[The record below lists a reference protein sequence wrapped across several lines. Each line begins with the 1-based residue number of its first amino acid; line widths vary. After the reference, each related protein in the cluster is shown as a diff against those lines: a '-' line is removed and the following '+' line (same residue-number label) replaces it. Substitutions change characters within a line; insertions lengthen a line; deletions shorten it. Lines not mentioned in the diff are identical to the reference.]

1 MKNLAVLG
9 FRHRKKGFV
18 FDILQGMILVLG
30 FSWLFYD
37 SFFAVLFL
45 FPLIWFWHRECAEA
59 RSRKQQEQ
67 FQKMFR
73 EWILLLSS
81 SLSAGYSVEN
91 AFGQSLHELHLMFP
105 RGGLMLDELRNML
118 AKAENNQSPESLLE
132 ELAEKYP
139 LEEVQSFAEV
149 FRTARSS
156 GGSIN
161 TVIRN
166 TASKMA
172 EVMDTKREIETML
185 SAKVYEQKIMTVMP
199 AAVLLYIRIGSGEFL
214 EGLYHN
220 PAGVGIMT
228 LCLCTYLAAY
238 LLGKRMVQFE
248 I

>member
-1 MKNLAVLG
+1 LKNLAVRE
-9 FRHRKKGFV
+9 FRHLKKGFV

-37 SFFAVLFL
+37 TFFAIPFL
-45 FPLIWFWHRECAEA
+45 SPLIWFWHRECAEA
-59 RSRKQQEQ
+59 RNRKQQEQ
-67 FQKMFR
+67 FQRMFR

-91 AFGQSLHELHLMFP
+91 AFGQSLHELRLMFP
-105 RGGLMLDELRNML
+105 KGGLMLDELRNML
-118 AKAENNQSPESLLE
+118 AKAENNQSPESLL
-132 ELAEKYP
+132 
-139 LEEVQSFAEV
+139 AEV

-199 AAVLLYIRIGSGEFL
+199 AAVLLYIRVGSGEFL
-214 EGLYHN
+214 EELYHN
-220 PAGVGIMT
+220 PAGAGIMT